1 MRRATHGVRPAER
14 TYSAGPAVLN
24 RPLALESQMPY
35 LHSLSIRLRGNHPT
49 DKSTT
54 SSTSSSTAP
63 SHNIKHLFRSI
74 SKSTHRPRPTA
85 SMGNAPSDMNSP
97 RQRAAQ
103 LARSATDVESVRSAR
118 AMPGAEPPTPIPE
131 SSTDGERPPSP
142 SRQLGRQEEIDQAP
156 KNSQVNEHAVSVQR
170 EEDIGDGPD
179 LEAGPIPPIT
189 SFETEE
195 ETPAEQEVG
204 QEPLLEQP
212 RESEDR
218 AAADVTRTP
227 RAAVKSEETLAPTH
241 EEHRSTTPSHHEH
254 PAVDHAP
261 EPSDATA
268 VSTGSDA
275 GTTPGGVWTPGTYV
289 LLNARSGT
297 AVDMSGADNKTL
309 IGYPMHGGPNQQ
321 WEFLPSGHGYIIRCV
336 RRSKDGHPLY
346 LTTDGGVHEHAA
358 IVASPYPVS
367 WNVEQ
372 TEEGIRISW
381 PNTDLVFDL
390 ADWGSKTPGT
400 KIELMH
406 LKPGEPCQLWHYT
419 RCAPAAEH
427 DSELEVRSSRAVSP
441 PATTET
447 VSVTEE
453 RDYITTTRT
462 TTTTTITTTTEIT
475 KMPRW
480 MLQHARPKSPN
491 RRSIGY
497 RLA

>member
-1 MRRATHGVRPAER
+1 
-14 TYSAGPAVLN
+14 
-24 RPLALESQMPY
+24 
-35 LHSLSIRLRGNHPT
+35 
-49 DKSTT
+49 
-54 SSTSSSTAP
+54 
-63 SHNIKHLFRSI
+63 
-74 SKSTHRPRPTA
+74 
-85 SMGNAPSDMNSP
+85 
-97 RQRAAQ
+97 
-103 LARSATDVESVRSAR
+103 
-118 AMPGAEPPTPIPE
+118 MPGAEPPTPVPE
-131 SSTDGERPPSP
+131 PSIDNERPRSPSP
-142 SRQLGRQEEIDQAP
+142 NPERQEETGQPP
-156 KNSQVNEHAVSVQR
+156 KTSHHVEDAVHPQK

-195 ETPAEQEVG
+195 EAPSESGDIQQAQ
-204 QEPLLEQP
+204 
-212 RESEDR
+212 ESEDR
-218 AAADVTRTP
+218 AETDVTKTP
-227 RAAVKSEETLAPTH
+227 RAAVKSEEALAPATH
-241 EEHRSTTPSHHEH
+241 EEDRSTTPPHHEH
-254 PAVDHAP
+254 HAVDHAP

-268 VSTGSDA
+268 VSTDSGA
-275 GTTPGGVWTPGTYV
+275 GTPPGGVWTPGTYV

-321 WEFLPSGHGYIIRCV
+321 WEFIPSGHGYVIRCV
-336 RRSKDGHPLY
+336 RRSKEGHPLY

-358 IVASPYPVS
+358 VVASPYPVS

-372 TEEGIRISW
+372 TEDGIRISW

-400 KIELMH
+400 KIQLMH

-427 DSELEVRSSRAVSP
+427 DSELEVRSARAVSP

>member
-1 MRRATHGVRPAER
+1 
-14 TYSAGPAVLN
+14 
-24 RPLALESQMPY
+24 
-35 LHSLSIRLRGNHPT
+35 
-49 DKSTT
+49 
-54 SSTSSSTAP
+54 
-63 SHNIKHLFRSI
+63 
-74 SKSTHRPRPTA
+74 
-85 SMGNAPSDMNSP
+85 MGNAPSDMNSP
-97 RQRAAQ
+97 RQRVAQ
-103 LARSATDVESVRSAR
+103 LGRSATDVESVRSAR
-118 AMPGAEPPTPIPE
+118 AMPGAEPATPIPE
-131 SSTDGERPPSP
+131 ASTDIERPRSPSP
-142 SRQLGRQEEIDQAP
+142 HPERQEEVGSTPDA
-156 KNSQVNEHAVSVQR
+156 SQFQDAVAAQR

-179 LEAGPIPPIT
+179 LMVGPIPPIA
-189 SFETEE
+189 SFEAEAE
-195 ETPAEQEVG
+195 APPAQHNAQKKLADGQRGSEAQSEVDVVQTPH
-204 QEPLLEQP
+204 
-212 RESEDR
+212 
-218 AAADVTRTP
+218 
-227 RAAVKSEETLAPTH
+227 AAVKSEETLAPALEELGSIAPQH
-241 EEHRSTTPSHHEH
+241 EPEQHAVEHM
-254 PAVDHAP
+254 P

-268 VSTGSDA
+268 VSTGSGA

-297 AVDMSGADNKTL
+297 AVDMSGVDNKTL

-321 WEFLPSGHGYIIRCV
+321 WEFIPSGHGYVIRCV

-346 LTTDGGVHEHAA
+346 LTTDGGVHEHVA

-372 TEEGIRISW
+372 TEDGIRISW
-381 PNTDLVFDL
+381 PNTDFVFDL
-390 ADWGSKTPGT
+390 AERGSNEPGT
-400 KIELMH
+400 KIQLMR

-427 DSELEVRSSRAVSP
+427 DNEVEVRSSRAVSP

-453 RDYITTTRT
+453 HDYITTTRT

-480 MLQHARPKSPN
+480 MLQHARPKSSN

>member
-1 MRRATHGVRPAER
+1 MV
-14 TYSAGPAVLN
+14 
-24 RPLALESQMPY
+24 PLALESQMPY

-54 SSTSSSTAP
+54 SSTSSSTTP

-275 GTTPGGVWTPGTYV
+275 GTTPGGVWTPGT
-289 LLNARSGT
+289 GT

-321 WEFLPSGHGYIIRCV
+321 AH
-336 RRSKDGHPLY
+336 
-346 LTTDGGVHEHAA
+346 GGVHEHAA

-381 PNTDLVFDL
+381 PNTDFVFDL